1 MKTEFGFLPAVQAN
15 TERLA
20 FRGSLAPKEV
30 LGTRG
35 IRPNTDHICTDKK
48 KRWIVLK
55 DAKQVWSQKSGAGSK
70 CKGFGDDSW
79 CKAASERTHGVSTP
93 VVQTQRSP
101 GL

>member
-48 KRWIVLK
+48 KRWVVLK
-55 DAKQVWSQKSGAGSK
+55 DAKQVWSQKSSAGS
-70 CKGFGDDSW
+70 CVREDTW
-79 CKAASERTHGVSTP
+79 CQHTCGSDPEESRLIAFKPS
-93 VVQTQRSP
+93 
-101 GL
+101 L